1 MKKIDE
7 RKIKRDRY
15 LTKEKT
21 VALMATLGFIVN
33 SLTANATKIT
43 AGSTGGTTITN
54 KDGVYDIE
62 TTNKK
67 GNNAFNHFNQFE
79 LSPNNIAN
87 MYFGTKQDNS
97 AENLFNFVNSRIE
110 VNGTVNAIKNNKIG
124 GDLYFLSSDGMVV
137 GNTGTINTGSLHVIT
152 PSKTAYADAIQKAG
166 AGVVAEGIVPDA
178 KGQIKIPLNPEGTI
192 VVRGQVNAV
201 DEIGLYAANIKIGNV
216 KSELVKDTDY
226 TPKVNLK
233 TGVTDFSNL
242 VNIQGIDSG
251 LKGEQLQA
259 TKIGNGN
266 IILMAKAEAESSD
279 DQAFNDMLGDIITLD
294 RLDGVVPR
302 NIKASIEINGDI
314 TATGDIVAKAE
325 AVNGT
330 VSAIDEKT
338 GDVLYNSNPLVSTT
352 AKVDIK
358 GGTLTAKN
366 IDIDAVSTNKY
377 IELVGGATGNT
388 TGAQGSAGILG
399 QKIKIDGSIGA
410 LKGDATVNIAK
421 GSIIDAKE
429 NLEINAKNDVSLTL
443 GSSVSARKSKWAKL
457 KAMAGMEGKPGA
469 FSYLPATGAAIGY
482 AEGNASVNVDG
493 TLKSGGDMKIEASS
507 SNEMDLNATAM
518 LNKADNKL
526 VVGLGLAVGNN
537 SSSVNL
543 NGATVNSSGNLDI
556 NSTTTNS
563 LTSIV
568 DVVAGNAT
576 PFATTVNLVAYDSSS
591 NINIKDSSI
600 TSGENIDIDSQ
611 NIVTENKIISD
622 NTAGKKKT
630 WLQKFKTDKLTAIK
644 NSEEAQKLVDNLKN
658 LTGFGS
664 GASPV
669 ANGET
674 GGQAEKK
681 KGIGE
686 KIALGA
692 AMAFVGE
699 ENTSSVNIQGS
710 SINAKE
716 DLNINSKTHIQ
727 DTLMSVAG
735 DTVRDKKTN
744 VIIGAGVLY
753 GQVGNTSSIVIDGEQ
768 VNGKDNKASVITTEN
783 GKINIHSTTQM
794 DYARVDKMVQEL
806 KNSIANLKTALND
819 LKNYSLSE
827 AVKNTIAELENNL
840 EGLGTEVN
848 NFGSNMQG
856 VELDAL
862 FGEDGVYQSFALI
875 KQAQAVSDQLT
886 ALSTALGEN
895 LTPDLASLMSSVTDS
910 IMNATEFAN
919 VGNYGNFSVRAT
931 ARNLKGDVG
940 IAGAVSI
947 TNLQND
953 SKIVIGKGT
962 TVNAKK
968 DLNIESTNKVDAV
981 NVGGNIG
988 QLVIKANGG
997 GEKEDGVAI
1006 GGSFVMQDFDSNNI
1020 IAVAEGAKLKGSNIN
1035 ITADNDIFNVDAVL
1049 SAGKSAGSA
1058 INGMVSYSTG
1068 SINNIVA
1075 IDDEVLLE
1083 TTGNTTEETTDDNI
1097 TIKADSNAFVVNV
1110 AGGVAKGGNVG
1121 AGVGVAINE
1130 FDVNNKIEIKDNDT
1144 NQELSNLVGHQH
1156 KNKVLDVIKNLSVG
1170 DLIFTDDKEDK
1181 QNQNPNMGVFKEDKL
1196 TIAKADTGIK
1206 TSNFDAST
1214 LTKGEINSVSVA
1226 GSVSSKSE
1234 GEEEKE
1240 GILDSL
1246 KNNIDS
1252 TVDNFNKKIN
1262 ETIGKFNNNGAVNDL
1277 MNKGNSFNS
1286 SGTTVAAGG
1295 GSTESNNVV
1304 DNTGAAKPTINVA
1317 VAGSS
1322 STNIIDNVTKT
1333 EVDGIDINLRGE
1345 NSSVNISAKDES
1357 FTGAWS
1363 GAAAINWITKKGA
1376 STESGGS
1383 GNSQVSSGTSVG
1395 VHGAVGINIVD
1406 RETTAQ
1412 IKNSTIKDADSINV
1426 ESVNDSVTVAAGL
1439 GLGLAKV
1446 SGAGNK
1452 NYQGG
1457 ASVSLNDIT
1466 HNTNAFLENIDTKNE
1481 NRKSNIKV
1489 NALES
1494 GIQVTGGENINAG
1507 QSSGAMGA
1515 AVTVANINNTINT
1528 GIKGGNLQ
1536 DIENVN
1542 VDGTLDMTQVTA
1554 AAAIG
1559 ATSQEGS
1566 IGVFEGA
1573 VVYNGTNNIVNS
1585 SIDGANIDA
1594 SGDINVTAG
1603 DTKSSSDQNKYTET
1617 LKEFG
1622 IDSTGEGYYNG
1633 LETGVSGDGDRA
1645 TIENNKSGSTI
1656 VTGALSVAGSNSNAL
1671 GAGVV
1676 VNNVANKFT
1685 AEIKGTNINTISADT
1700 VNVGAAADTFIV
1712 GAAGGVG
1719 VGKDTFGG
1727 MGSVSWQELTNDVV
1741 SKISGVNITAR
1752 EVNVTSKNN
1761 AFETNSAGQ
1770 ITYGGKAAAG
1780 AALAYTNIENLTS
1793 ATIENTTINLKTD
1806 GDNPQEKNVN
1816 VVAESGVEN
1825 YTVAAGVSA
1834 SAGNAAVAGSVA
1846 VAQGGNSTL
1855 ATIDKTTIKDVDN
1868 LNTIATDENKVYTI
1882 AGTVTGS
1889 KGAAIG
1895 GSGAYSELAKN
1906 EVKAALNSVNI
1917 TTGANGNINIG
1928 AKETSK
1934 FYTIGAG
1941 VGGSGQV
1948 AVQGAASISQINKTV
1963 NASMEN
1969 TNINSEEDLEERQT
1983 DLNIIAQSTGEV
1995 TSNASV
2001 IGGAGTAAI
2010 GAGTAVNNITQN
2022 TTATLDG
2029 GDQNLENALI
2039 KAKSL
2044 ANITT
2049 IGIGGTGAG
2058 TVGITGSVA
2067 INQINNNTKTTVAN
2081 NTLIA
2086 NGSIGAIAQSDDVIS
2101 NYAGTVA
2108 GGGTAAIGASVSVNQ
2123 ISGDT
2128 LVTLN
2133 NANITANGNGNGIEV
2148 NSKIEDNSIID
2159 SIIDEETAQLGNN
2172 LDSKRKTEPIKGIVI
2187 DSSATHTLKSLL
2199 ANGGIAGTAAVNGT
2213 VNVNQIDGNTGAN
2226 ILGSTL
2232 NSAKNLSV
2240 SAKDYTNSSGIVG
2253 TIAAGMNAGVGAS
2266 SDTNIVDRD
2275 ANVTIGNSHLTGS
2288 NLDIDA
2294 TSKQGISSF
2303 GMGFGAAVQGAG
2315 VAGTVTVVDLKGDT
2329 SVIIK
2334 DDSDITAIDGNID
2347 INADHY
2353 GTINTGTGAGAVA
2366 GIGAGVGAAVSV
2378 IKDENHTIIDIA
2390 KTDITANRDVNIEA
2404 NNISK
2409 VTPTVTAVGVAG
2421 LGAGVAGTVAINN
2434 IASVVATNITDSTI
2448 KSNSGNIGIS
2458 SKNRFENNL
2467 VGVGVSG
2474 GFVGVGAVVN
2484 VNTVDSAVAT
2494 NISGTTITADNGDIK
2509 VNTEEER
2516 DIQQVVTNV
2525 AGGAVAVG
2533 ANVLVNN
2540 FGKAENLGI
2549 DLDDY
2554 YVQANSA
2561 SGKDKYDSRVD
2572 SILKENGIQ
2581 TDSNITADQG
2591 GSNPDSNYKTGI
2603 KVNIDNGSKL
2613 VGNNVNVKAK
2623 EINNIESTSVG
2634 VSAGVAGASGT
2645 VAITNINR
2653 NVGINIT
2660 NSNIEAKNKVN
2671 IEANTTGN
2679 VNLDVWQGSAGVASI
2694 GAAYGAINSFGKSL
2708 VNLSG
2713 TNLTSGSIDVANKDN
2728 LAISSKASGL
2738 TGGVIAAGA
2747 IVSQAENNGNVE
2759 INLEGSTL
2767 TSTDDK
2773 NGKINIEAEKA
2784 NDVKAEA
2791 IGGSVGITTG
2801 AGVTAIA
2808 KDSGNSNIAVNKG
2821 NTFKGNNFTVK
2832 ALNMPSVIAKSGSAS
2847 VGLLEDVG
2855 VSVTN
2860 AIVDAKAGIK
2870 IADGNN
2876 ILVNNANIIGEI
2888 GIQSGKKT
2896 VIAETDSI
2904 SGGYVT
2910 SDFNIAFAKTNSDV
2924 TVDIGKLNYKENN
2937 GTNLFVHGKNNT
2949 ETSIDIA
2956 GIGIG
2961 GLIAMGT
2968 NVGTIESTNN
2978 TLVKGAGG
2986 NLKNA
2991 TFEATSSTNNSINAD
3006 GSGGGR
3012 IDATGIAALAE
3023 NTMIGNT
3030 KVELSG
3036 DWNVAEELKANAFE
3050 TSKANLVAD
3059 ALRAAGIGVSGTKV
3073 DNIIKGAGAQV
3084 IFKDNINIVGTGS
3097 VLAQA
3102 KNVIDVTEIGK
3113 GSGYGGLTVQ
3123 GSYVNNTVNK
3133 DAKVIIGT
3141 GVNIKTDG
3149 KQSYDATTDTD
3160 LDITAH
3166 VKAAGAGVVPHAHL
3180 INNVTINNSVQFGEN
3195 STLKTNKEKQDITLA
3210 SSNNL
3215 TGDIKATADIPGG
3228 ALGVA
3233 TASVNNNIGRKDTVE
3248 VNGTIYSTD
3257 NVNLYTGMN
3266 RDGNKEK
3273 LDVKLAA
3280 EAFNRTAI
3288 PLATAPSISNKIS
3301 QNNKTSVTA
3310 TGNIQSVRDINVVAT
3325 GGDDL
3330 IRKNTAEYTWVTG
3343 NGKDYT
3349 TVSNSSNKGSSDVTT
3364 DNVAELNGK
3373 LTAGVQ
3379 NKQNIVID
3387 GIVDI
3392 LGIPEGIKYE
3402 DLTDKQKESF
3412 RELAEKLLKNSEKTE
3427 EKIESLA
3434 KEIFNERAIVKG
3446 ATNKPEISGEYAG
3459 EIKYGI
3465 MKYGSSLFNRYQELQ
3480 ELVNSY
3486 NSGENSDNKAYLGY
3500 KTEQARILDE
3510 LEKLNLVS
3518 RDSKGNLVP
3527 IADMEVQFIELP
3539 DIIASGGNITINA
3552 DNLTGKGE
3560 LVAKGAPEIS
3570 ITNNSN
3576 LYLKVNDL
3584 KIGEPGGNIKFND
3597 IGIDNGD
3604 NNAITRLNKDKKY
3617 TANFAKIETSD
3628 SKDAKIIIENTW
3640 EGNLTVEYKDNDKIK
3655 TQELKP
3661 LVNIEI
3667 NGNIENMYG
3676 QVNISN
3682 KEGDI
3687 IIQGKDVQSGASI
3700 DGKEVILSAVKG
3712 SVSQGYTDGI
3722 VNIGSNPQSQWQG
3735 THNSTIDGIK
3745 KDDPKLEKP
3754 ADNQLKV
3761 ESTEKKSGNGIRI
3774 AGGSIYINAADINL
3788 NGYVQSGYEDYELN
3802 LGSDLNNKIAN
3813 YKKNYKGGELTND
3826 QLKNYKLNDG
3836 GKYEKQAD
3844 GTYKYIVQAYYNPY
3858 TDEIVVEDINPT
3870 GGKVYLTGRVTSTGG
3885 GKIVALD
3892 GSTDID
3898 ITNNTGINLSVGNI
3912 NNNNINGLISI
3923 TDTREVNGKQVS
3935 YTTEYTRNGVV
3946 TKEVGTGNIVNLDG
3960 VTANKYTPD
3969 SGLRYNWTEGYET
3982 STKDKYEMHEYFK
3995 WWGAY
4000 TSKRDELNKYE
4011 KEENK
4016 VPVPGGN
4023 NETAKKDGIYIGKVT
4038 EIDNNKEYV
4047 FIYDN
4052 DVSMNKTTIKEW
4064 TEYANWLHFK
4074 GWQHYEWTHE
4084 TGSTQT
4090 YMSSVKADHAIDIGF
4105 IGQANGTIDIN
4116 SNSNIALN
4124 GSLKNNNSLGTTTIN
4139 TTTGSI
4145 MQNGG
4150 TIHSD
4155 NINLNA
4161 VTGIKNINISSIG
4174 DNINLNAVTTNGDI
4188 IIGTTSGLKDGKLTQ
4203 GNLVLNKVNTGSG
4216 VVDLSAQG
4224 NIVQKGSGV
4233 SVQGNRINLDS
4244 TLGGIDLIVQGGTEV
4259 LSTGD
4264 SLSNSINAKAKNN
4277 ISLTQA
4283 NGDFRIGTVE
4293 SEAGDVTIKVNNGSL
4308 VDALPTG
4315 EMQTDYSTEDK
4326 IERWKELG
4334 LITGSEEY
4342 LAAKKQEAE
4351 EYKNSI
4357 ENEYNSYLSLKTRYE
4372 NSEISPEEIQKD
4384 STYKTYEELSVK
4396 YQDYSS
4402 VEDYLA
4408 KDLKYA
4414 ELNKTPEYQWTEN
4427 DLLYA
4432 IQEDIVNQTSGSTQ
4446 KEIKTPNIIGKN
4458 ITIDASNG
4466 VGIDAG
4472 SETVDLSTLTANDY
4486 AGMKKLAAAEA
4497 ADVVWDEANNRA
4509 TIIKKNPI
4517 GIQMKG
4523 SEGKLNVNAKDNIYI
4538 AARTDVA
4545 GGNTTTNTIYVD
4557 NITTDG
4563 NIRVLGTGG
4572 VFNVSQSGPNFTG
4585 NNLIV
4590 EGGTGD
4596 LGAVNKALT
4605 MNLKGTLTARS
4616 DGSIY
4621 LNQTAGDMNVAAIYA
4636 GKNVNLISAGNI
4648 FSTNVNVGEN
4658 AGSTSGT
4665 DEEGDENLVLGYIN
4679 AGEGITLSAT
4689 EDIGKENQGL
4699 NILNGKTHAVNATG
4713 NNIYLQGKKDGTLL
4727 LGNINAT
4734 GNIIVKSE
4742 DSIKTSE
4749 NINGNDVTFTAEN
4762 SIILGNDEKTT
4773 TITSENLILTANQ
4786 GNINQLENNNIVSNI
4801 VKANANTGINLGS
4814 ETNKFNSINLGNN
4827 RGDILVNNSGANGL
4841 GVTFD
4846 RTENA
4851 GNITINNSTGN
4862 LVINNS
4868 ATTTGENDIVLNNGT
4883 GDITVAKDANLT
4895 AGKDITMT
4903 TTGNIAT
4910 NNSTLVATNK
4920 VGLSATGNI
4929 ETAGNIS
4936 GNDVEMT
4943 STTGSINTNS
4953 SEIKAINNVTL
4964 EAAKDITNKNIITA
4978 GKDILVSNVNGDLL
4992 LNKLEGGNIALN
5004 TTNGNITLTGNSTAN
5019 AGNIKVTLGTATKD
5033 GITVNGNLV
5042 ASNNV
5047 DISSTTGNVAITG
5060 DITAKNDVL
5069 AKVETGDINITGDTT
5084 GANDVAIN
5092 TTDGDITVKGD
5103 TEATT
5108 GNVTMGATTGDVTL
5122 SGNTTAKAG
5131 DIKVTLGTATKGGI
5145 TVNGNLVA
5153 NQDINISTNKGNVG
5167 ITGSLTSGLDTTV
5180 TTTEGIITLDK
5191 GENKY
5196 LVQSGK
5202 DVSISTGTGA
5212 ITATGNITGTNNV
5225 ALNTTD
5231 GDITIKGDTEATEG
5245 TVTIG
5250 TSETG
5255 DIVLT
5260 GNLVAKKDINVSTS
5274 KGNIG
5279 VTGSL
5284 TSGSD
5289 TTVST
5294 TEGNIGVTGNLTSG
5308 IDTTIATNKVGNIT
5322 LDGDITSS
5330 EDTLVSTKEGNITLV
5345 AGTDINATKDITLS
5359 TETGSIT
5366 GSKSNLIS
5374 GNNLIAKAINGV
5386 IKLAGLMKA
5395 DKDISVNTT
5404 TGSIDL
5410 AGERVANNV
5419 TIGAATGDVTLTGN
5433 TTAKAGDVKVTLG
5446 TAKDKGITVN
5456 GNLVA
5461 SNNVDISSTT
5471 GNVTI
5476 TGDITAENDVLAKA
5490 ETGNI
5495 TITGNTIGTN
5505 NVALNTTDG
5514 NITVKGD
5521 TETTTGN
5528 ATIVTAEKGNINV
5541 VGNLTSGKD
5550 TIIAT
5555 NKIGDITLNGDIT
5568 SSEDTVVSTKDGDIT
5583 LVAGTDINATNDI
5596 TLSTE
5601 KGDITGVESQL
5612 ISGNNLIAKAIN
5624 GVIKLA
5630 GLMRADKDLSV
5641 NTTTGSIDLTGERT
5655 ANNVII
5661 GATTGDIALNGTTTA
5676 RDGDI
5681 QIALGTATKDGIT
5694 VSGNLVANNDVNIS
5708 STKGNISITGD
5719 ITAENDILAKVETGN
5734 INITGNTIGTN
5745 NVALNTTDGNI
5756 TVKGDT
5762 ETTTGNATIVTAEKG
5777 NINVVGNLTSGKDT
5791 IIATNKIGDITLNGD
5806 ITSSEDT
5813 VVSTKDG
5820 DITLVAGTD
5829 INATNDITLST
5840 EKGDITGV
5848 ESQLISGDNLTVK
5861 AETGDVTLAGGMR
5874 VENNL
5879 SVNTITG
5886 SIDLTGNINTKG
5898 DTLFLTNSGN
5908 IVVNKD
5914 RKDLN
5919 VTSGNNFTAKTTD
5932 GDIILDGNVVS
5943 NGEGKVETSTTGNIN
5958 INNLVTQDNL
5968 YVTTATG
5975 DIVGNHLESIDGKV
5989 YISSANKG
5997 KVTINNIK
6005 AETTA
6010 DITTKDGDI
6019 DITNLLANKKVNIS
6033 TENGSITSKGSLS
6046 SVNESMKVYSAKGD
6060 IQINDSY
6067 VKGEN
6072 RVIAKDGNIYIKK
6085 INGDYVIITLG
6096 NKDKVMKVD
6105 ETIVG
6110 KGAILSSNDI
6120 TIDDF
6125 GQREGETNP
6134 VEITFNNSKDNK
6146 NAPINNIE
6154 LHTKGI
6160 ENGIK
6165 VNQLWVHDANITTDS
6180 SILQFPE
6187 LVVTGK
6193 GVFANNSTTATVYGE
6208 NSIFDN
6214 SNIHIWNDA
6223 DKKEWI
6229 TLNFLPQENTVFTDG
6244 RLLKLQDG
6252 YNVYYQR
6259 ITAKD
6264 YMINHLKDYL
6274 SLEHKLDEIRDPFN
6288 YLYNPYLQYN
6298 LIDNNI
6304 KFNSSLEI
6312 VATEDDKIIIK
6323 EDGEIAEITIDPSMK
6338 VLEKNK
6344 DLNEM
6349 IISVK

>member
-1 MKKIDE
+1 MNKLDE
-7 RKIKRDRY
+7 GKIKRNRYITRDRSI
-15 LTKEKT
+15 
-21 VALMATLGFIVN
+21 ALMTALGFIVN
-33 SLTANATKIT
+33 SLTSSGAITKVENN
-43 AGSTGGTTITN
+43 GT
-54 KDGVYDIE
+54 IE
-62 TTNKK
+62 TNGNVTNIWADKVN
-67 GNNAFNHFNQFE
+67 GQNAFNHFQEFKQDANQ
-79 LSPNNIAN
+79 IAN
-87 MYFGTKQDNS
+87 MHFKGKNGSNEADR
-97 AENLFNFVNSRIE
+97 LFNFVNSRIE

-279 DQAFNDMLGDIITLD
+279 DQAFNDMLGDIIALD

-469 FSYLPATGAAIGY
+469 FSYLPATAAAIGY
-482 AEGNASVNVDG
+482 AEGNASVNVEG
-493 TLKSGGDMKIEASS
+493 NLKSGGDMKIEASS

-543 NGATVNSSGNLDI
+543 NGATVNSSRNLDI

-630 WLQKFKTDKLTAIK
+630 WLQKFKKDELNAIK
-644 NSEEAQKLVDNLKN
+644 NGAEAQRLINNLKG
-658 LTGFGS
+658 LTGFSS
-664 GASPV
+664 GATPQNSTSE
-669 ANGET
+669 AKA
-674 GGQAEKK
+674 GGKDSGKK
-681 KGIGE
+681 AGIGE

-699 ENTSSVNIQGS
+699 ENSSNVNIQS
-710 SINAKE
+710 SNITAKN

-735 DTVRDKKTN
+735 DTVRDNKTN
-744 VIIGAGVLY
+744 FAIGAGVLY
-753 GQVGNTSSIVIDGEQ
+753 GQVGNTSSIMIDGEQ
-768 VNGKDNKASVITTEN
+768 MTTDDKSSVITVEN
-783 GKINIHSTTQM
+783 GNINIHSTTQM
-794 DYARVDKMVQEL
+794 DYARVDRMVQEL
-806 KNSIANLKTALND
+806 KDSIANLQSALNE
-819 LKNYSLSE
+819 LKNYSLDE
-827 AVKNTIAELENNL
+827 AIRTTIAELEKNL
-840 EGLGTEVN
+840 QGLESEVGD
-848 NFGSNMQG
+848 FSASMQG
-856 VELDAL
+856 VQLDEL
-862 FGEDGVYQSFALI
+862 FGENGVYQSFAMI
-875 KQAQAVSDQLT
+875 KQAQAVSEQLA
-886 ALSTALGEN
+886 ALSTRLGAN
-895 LTPDLASLMSSVTDS
+895 LTPDFASLMSAVTDS

-953 SKIVIGKGT
+953 SKVVIGKGT
-962 TVNAKK
+962 TLNAKK

-1494 GIQVTGGENINAG
+1494 GIQVTGGVNINAG

-1573 VVYNGTNNIVNS
+1573 VVYNGTNNTVNS
-1585 SIDGANIDA
+1585 FVDNANIDA

-1676 VNNVANKFT
+1676 VSNVANKFT

-1793 ATIENTTINLKTD
+1793 ATIKDITINLKTD

-1906 EVKAALNSVNI
+1906 KVKAALNSVNI

-1928 AKETSK
+1928 AEETSK

-1983 DLNIIAQSTGEV
+1983 DLNIIAKSTGEV

-2022 TTATLDG
+2022 TIANING
-2029 GDQNLENALI
+2029 GVQKDIEDALV
-2039 KAKSL
+2039 KSQSL

-2067 INQINNNTKTTVAN
+2067 VNQINNNTKTTVAN
-2081 NTLIA
+2081 NTLTA
-2086 NGSIGAIAQSDDVIS
+2086 NRSVGAIAQSDDVIS
-2101 NYAGTVA
+2101 NYAGTLA

-2275 ANVTIGNSHLTGS
+2275 ANVTIGNSHLTGNS
-2288 NLDIDA
+2288 LDIDA
-2294 TSKQGISSF
+2294 ISKQGISSF

-2315 VAGTVTVVDLKGDT
+2315 AAGTVTVVDLKGDT

-2390 KTDITANRDVNIEA
+2390 KTDITANRNVNIEA
-2404 NNISK
+2404 NNVSK

-2634 VSAGVAGASGT
+2634 VSAGVASASGT
-2645 VAITNINR
+2645 AAITNINR

-2679 VNLDVWQGSAGVASI
+2679 VNLDVWQGSAGAAAI
-2694 GAAYGAINSFGKSL
+2694 GAAYGEINSFGKSL

-2713 TNLTSGSIDVANKDN
+2713 ANLTSGFIDITNKDN

-2738 TGGVIAAGA
+2738 TAGLIAAGA

-2896 VIAETDSI
+2896 AIAETDSI

-3102 KNVIDVTEIGK
+3102 KNVIDVTEVGK

-3133 DAKVIIGT
+3133 DAKIIIGT
-3141 GVNIKTDG
+3141 EVNIKTDG
-3149 KQSYDATTDTD
+3149 KQSYDATIDTD

-3180 INNVTINNSVQFGEN
+3180 TNNVTINNNVQLGEN

-3754 ADNQLKV
+3754 ADNQVKV

-4000 TSKRDELNKYE
+4000 TSKRDELSKYE

-4233 SVQGNRINLDS
+4233 SVQGNRINLNS

-4264 SLSNSINAKAKNN
+4264 SLSNSINAKAKND

-4458 ITIDASNG
+4458 ITIGASNG

-4523 SEGKLNVNAKDNIYI
+4523 SEGKLNVNTKDNIYL

-4572 VFNVSQSGPNFTG
+4572 VFNASQSGPNFTG

-4814 ETNKFNSINLGNN
+4814 ETNKFNSINLGNKT
-4827 RGDILVNNSGANGL
+4827 GDILVNNSEANGL

-5019 AGNIKVTLGTATKD
+5019 AGDIKVTLGTATKD

-5250 TSETG
+5250 T
-5255 DIVLT
+5255 
-5260 GNLVAKKDINVSTS
+5260 
-5274 KGNIG
+5274 
-5279 VTGSL
+5279 
-5284 TSGSD
+5284 
-5289 TTVST
+5289 
-5294 TEGNIGVTGNLTSG
+5294 TEKGNIGVTGNLTSG
-5308 IDTTIATNKVGNIT
+5308 KDTTIATNKVGNIT

-5366 GSKSNLIS
+5366 GSNSKLIS
-5374 GNNLIAKAINGV
+5374 GNNLIAKAINGI
-5386 IKLAGLMKA
+5386 IKLVGLMKA

-5410 AGERVANNV
+5410 TGERVANNV
-5419 TIGAATGDVTLTGN
+5419 TMGATTGDVTLSGN

-5461 SNNVDISSTT
+5461 NNNVDISSTT

-5495 TITGNTIGTN
+5495 TITGDTTGNNDVAINT
-5505 NVALNTTDG
+5505 VDG
-5514 NITVKGD
+5514 NITVEGK
-5521 TETTTGN
+5521 
-5528 ATIVTAEKGNINV
+5528 VTATNGNTTVVAKENGNI
-5541 VGNLTSGKD
+5541 
-5550 TIIAT
+5550 
-5555 NKIGDITLNGDIT
+5555 
-5568 SSEDTVVSTKDGDIT
+5568 
-5583 LVAGTDINATNDI
+5583 
-5596 TLSTE
+5596 
-5601 KGDITGVESQL
+5601 QL
-5612 ISGNNLIAKAIN
+5612 
-5624 GVIKLA
+5624 
-5630 GLMRADKDLSV
+5630 
-5641 NTTTGSIDLTGERT
+5641 
-5655 ANNVII
+5655 
-5661 GATTGDIALNGTTTA
+5661 
-5676 RDGDI
+5676 
-5681 QIALGTATKDGIT
+5681 
-5694 VSGNLVANNDVNIS
+5694 
-5708 STKGNISITGD
+5708 TGD
-5719 ITAENDILAKVETGN
+5719 ITTAKNTTISTEKLGN
-5734 INITGNTIGTN
+5734 IN
-5745 NVALNTTDGNI
+5745 
-5756 TVKGDT
+5756 
-5762 ETTTGNATIVTAEKG
+5762 
-5777 NINVVGNLTSGKDT
+5777 
-5791 IIATNKIGDITLNGD
+5791 
-5806 ITSSEDT
+5806 
-5813 VVSTKDG
+5813 
-5820 DITLVAGTD
+5820 
-5829 INATNDITLST
+5829 
-5840 EKGDITGV
+5840 
-5848 ESQLISGDNLTVK
+5848 
-5861 AETGDVTLAGGMR
+5861 
-5874 VENNL
+5874 
-5879 SVNTITG
+5879 
-5886 SIDLTGNINTKG
+5886 LTGNINTKG
-5898 DTLFLTNSGN
+5898 DTLFSTNSGN

-5919 VTSGNNFTAKTTD
+5919 VNTGNNFTAKTID
-5932 GDIILDGNVVS
+5932 GDIILDGNINSTGV
-5943 NGEGKVETSTTGNIN
+5943 GRVETSTEGNIN
-5958 INNLVTQDNL
+5958 INNFVAQNDL
-5968 YVTTATG
+5968 YITTATG
-5975 DIVGNHLESIDGKV
+5975 DIVGDNLESTNGSV
-5989 YISSANKG
+5989 NISSTEKG
-5997 KVTINNIK
+5997 KVTIDDIK
-6005 AETTA
+6005 AGTTA
-6010 DITTKDGDI
+6010 DIVTKDGDI

-6033 TENGSITSKGSLS
+6033 TENGNITSTGSLS
-6046 SVNESMKVYSAKGD
+6046 SINDSMKVYSAKGD
-6060 IQINDSY
+6060 IKINDSY
-6067 VKGEN
+6067 AKGEN
-6072 RVIAKDGNIYIKK
+6072 RVTAKDGNIYIKK
-6085 INGDYVIITLG
+6085 LNGDFVIVTLG
-6096 NKDKVMKVD
+6096 NKDKEMKVE

-6110 KGAILSSNDI
+6110 KGAIVSGNDI
-6120 TIDDF
+6120 TVDNL
-6125 GQREGETNP
+6125 GQREGETVP
-6134 VEITFNNSKDNK
+6134 VEITFNNSEDNK
-6146 NAPINNIE
+6146 NAPISNIE
-6154 LHTKGI
+6154 LHAKGI
-6160 ENGIK
+6160 KNGVK
-6165 VNQLWVHDANITTDS
+6165 VNRLWVHDANITTDS
-6180 SILQFPE
+6180 NILQFPE

-6193 GVFANNSTTATVYGE
+6193 GFFANDSTTVSVYGE
-6208 NSIFDN
+6208 DSLFDG

-6229 TLNFLPQENTVFTDG
+6229 TLNFLPQGNTVYTDG

-6264 YMINHLKDYL
+6264 YMIDHLDYL
-6274 SLEHKLDEIRDPFN
+6274 SMEHKLNEIRDPFN

-6304 KFNSSLEI
+6304 KIDNSLEV

-6323 EDGEIAEITIDPSMK
+6323 EDGEVAEITIDPSMK
-6338 VLEKNK
+6338 VLEKDK
-6344 DLNEM
+6344 DLITATLGEN
-6349 IISVK
+6349 SK